1 MRVPVGP
8 VLVFLAA
15 PLVAAAGDEPRAF
28 FGLPAGDDPI
38 TPDRVPMYASAD
50 GQKIGWAPASRKLGC
65 DPQDIYGEGRCDF
78 EVTFEIRQADGAPL
92 EKVKL
97 VLGNWKKRTD
107 VGALAAR
114 VAAHGLE
121 RGTSV
126 EMGDRLY
133 TFGGGRKLVIDAR
146 DKRMRLRV
154 LAADDRVIDERML
167 PRSAPGAAPRRS
179 GGPRRTGSS
188 ARDAF
193 SSCRAAAPGPRCK
206 SSSSRADLLPHL
218 SPGNP
223 RT

>member
-1 MRVPVGP
+1 VAFVDELDGHG
-8 VLVFLAA
+8 LA
-15 PLVAAAGDEPRAF
+15 R
-28 FGLPAGDDPI
+28 
-38 TPDRVPMYASAD
+38 R
-50 GQKIGWAPASRKLGC
+50 APASRKLGC

-97 VLGNWKKRTD
+97 VLGNWKRRTD

-114 VAAHGLE
+114 LAAHGLE

-167 PRSAPGAAPRRS
+167 PPECPGRGAKTIWGAEAYWFERAGRLLVLPRGCARPTLQVVVV
-179 GGPRRTGSS
+179 PR
-188 ARDAF
+188 
-193 SSCRAAAPGPRCK
+193 
-206 SSSSRADLLPHL
+206 
-218 SPGNP
+218 
-223 RT
+223 